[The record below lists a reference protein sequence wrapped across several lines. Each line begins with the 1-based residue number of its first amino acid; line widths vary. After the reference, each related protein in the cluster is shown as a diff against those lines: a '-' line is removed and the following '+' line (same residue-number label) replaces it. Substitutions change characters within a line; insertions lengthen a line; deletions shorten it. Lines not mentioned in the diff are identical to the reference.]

1 MNKSDESKPLITIGI
16 PTYNRADAYLPM
28 CLEAAIS
35 QDYSNFEIIVSDN
48 CSSDNT
54 RELVE
59 GFDDSRLRYIRHEQ
73 NIGAIPNFNFCLNE
87 AAGAYFMMLHDDD
100 LIDHDFL
107 SCCAAAIPDNKTVGI
122 IRSGTRIIDSN
133 GSVKSLAVNNSTTDK
148 FTDLWS
154 DWSKGETSPYLCSTV
169 FNTEYLKQLGGFH
182 PEKNMLFDV
191 AVNVKLTAAYPWA
204 NVQDIKASFRVH
216 AGEMSSATD
225 LDEIDSWCNDSHYLL
240 SCFADIAGRDEQFMD
255 ETTKF
260 VCRLAYKRCE
270 TVQPMSAK
278 INAYALV
285 DKRFESVIP
294 WKRHLITRQIK
305 RVVGKIR
312 ITISKAS

>member
-1 MNKSDESKPLITIGI
+1 MKKSVESGPLITIAI

-28 CLEAAIS
+28 CLEAALS
-35 QDYSNFEIIVSDN
+35 QDYNNLEILVSDN

-54 RELVE
+54 REFVE
-59 GFDDSRLRYIRHEQ
+59 GFGDSRLRYIRHEQ

-87 AAGAYFMMLHDDD
+87 AAGEYFLMLHDDD

-107 SCCAAAIPDNKTVGI
+107 SCCAAAIPDSKTVGI
-122 IRSGTRIIDSN
+122 IRSGTRIIDSD
-133 GSVKSLAVNNSTTDK
+133 GVVKSLANNNSTTDK
-148 FTDLWS
+148 FTGLWS

-182 PEKNMLFDV
+182 PDKNMLFDV
-191 AVNVKLTAAYPWA
+191 VVAVKLTAAYPWA

-216 AGEMSSATD
+216 AGEMSSATA
-225 LDEIDSWCNDSHYLL
+225 LDDIDSWCNDSHYLL
-240 SCFADIAGRDEQFMD
+240 SCFEDIVGTNEQFMG
-255 ETTKF
+255 EITNF

-270 TVQPMSAK
+270 SVHPTSAK

-294 WKRHLITRQIK
+294 WKRHLIARQIK
-305 RVVGKIR
+305 RIVGKIR
-312 ITISKAS
+312 TIISKAN